1 MIVVKNRDCFRMNSD
16 VHTCNTR
23 FNHDLHLPAANLTI
37 FQKGGW
43 YFGIKFY
50 NHLPLKLK
58 ELSDDIPKFKMAL
71 FLLTNSFYTVVGIKD
86 SDSMYEYTEQY

>member
-1 MIVVKNRDCFRMNSD
+1 MNSD

-23 FNHDLHLPAANLTI
+23 FNHDLHFPAANLTI

-43 YFGIKFY
+43 YSGIKFY
-50 NHLPLKLK
+50 NRLPLKLK

-71 FLLTNSFYTVVGIKD
+71 KKFLLTNSNYTVE
-86 SDSMYEYTEQY
+86 EYCCWNQGL

>member
-1 MIVVKNRDCFRMNSD
+1 MNSD

-23 FNHDLHLPAANLTI
+23 FNHDLHLPAANLTL

-43 YFGIKFY
+43 YSGIKFY

-58 ELSDDIPKFKMAL
+58 ELSDDIPKIKMAL
-71 FLLTNSFYTVVGIKD
+71 KSFFLLTLSILLKNTVVGIKE
-86 SDSMYEYTEQY
+86 SDSMYT

>member
-1 MIVVKNRDCFRMNSD
+1 MNSD
-16 VHTCNTR
+16 VHTWNTR

-37 FQKGGW
+37 FPKWGW
-43 YFGIKFY
+43 YCGIKFY

-71 FLLTNSFYTVVGIKD
+71 KKFLLTNSILLKNTVVGIKD
-86 SDSMYEYTEQY
+86 SDSIYTKEYQQGCDS